1 MASLVLM
8 MGVPGSGKTTYAK
21 KFIGEN
27 DIYVSRDEI
36 RFSLVTEDEP
46 YFSKEDEVLKTFI
59 SKVDEGIVKAK
70 RYVVADA
77 THLNRKSRAKLL
89 HKIHGQNRTF
99 AIFMKTSLETALMQN
114 ENRKNTRSY
123 VPRSVIRR
131 MYYRFE
137 EPSCDEGFT
146 GVYEVYPHNDS
157 YSISEVDYNG
167 NNIFY

>member
-36 RFSLVTEDEP
+36 RFSLVVEDEP

-59 SKVDEGIVKAK
+59 SKVDEGITKAK

-77 THLNRKSRAKLL
+77 THLNAGSRAKLL
-89 HKIHGQNRTF
+89 RNLHNKPDSVYVIYV
-99 AIFMKTSLETALMQN
+99 AVSLQTALERNAQR
-114 ENRKNTRSY
+114 EGRAL
-123 VPRSVIRR
+123 VPESSIRN
-131 MYYRFE
+131 MYK
-137 EPSCDEGFT
+137 
-146 GVYEVYPHNDS
+146 
-157 YSISEVDYNG
+157 SISLPRKEEGVDMTLWLNEDGSTKEVIVHKEG
-167 NNIFY
+167 